1 MRIGHLIVTALA
13 GWSFVFAQSG
23 LSVPESQGIVV
34 TGDFNED
41 GCDDVLLFGV
51 RGSARTYYGQ
61 KTKPYFRKGF
71 AWFGPGYRRL
81 RDVPVFVGKHL
92 YAPVLDI
99 RTNTIALQV
108 YAHAYELWQLKKT
121 MHPFVDHLSSAI
133 TSVRVCGLGRPHR
146 PVP

>member
-23 LSVPESQGIVV
+23 LSVPESHGIVV

-61 KTKPYFRKGF
+61 ETKPYFRKGF
-71 AWFGPGYRRL
+71 AWFGPGYTRL

-92 YAPVLDI
+92 YAPVLDV
-99 RTNTIALQV
+99 RTNTIAL
-108 YAHAYELWQLKKT
+108 HGKRKKLDASFLNVGDKT
-121 MHPFVDHLSSAI
+121 SRAI
-133 TSVRVCGLGRPHR
+133 QRHNYVSNPATVHF
-146 PVP
+146 